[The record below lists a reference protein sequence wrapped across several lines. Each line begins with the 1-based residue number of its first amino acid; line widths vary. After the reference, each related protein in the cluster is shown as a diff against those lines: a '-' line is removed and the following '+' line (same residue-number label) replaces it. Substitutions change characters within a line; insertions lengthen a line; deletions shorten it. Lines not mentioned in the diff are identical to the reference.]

1 MSISSQ
7 QIRQRALAAHAAG
20 QTQAQVARCYGVD
33 ITTFQRW
40 LRRYRQ
46 AGQTAPMARGHRRDA
61 LDGAQ
66 LQRLDELVQQTP
78 DATLEQLRDALKV
91 GCSLVTVHNA
101 LGRLGYRLKKNTA
114 GQRTR
119 SRRRQDPA

>member
-20 QTQAQVARCYGVD
+20 QTQVQVARSYGVD

-46 AGQTAPMARGHRRDA
+46 AGQTAPLARGHRHPA

-66 LQRLDELVQQTP
+66 LQRLDELVQQIP

-91 GCSLVTVHNA
+91 SCSLVTIHNA
-101 LGRLGYRLKKNTA
+101 LGRLGYRFKKNAA
-114 GQRTR
+114 GQRAR
-119 SRRRQDPA
+119 SRRRQNPA

>member
-20 QTQAQVARCYGVD
+20 QTQAQVARSYGID

-40 LRRYRQ
+40 LRRYRE
-46 AGQTAPMARGHRRDA
+46 AGQSAPLPRGHRRAA
-61 LDGAQ
+61 LEGAR
-66 LQRLDELVQQTP
+66 LARLDELVGQTP
-78 DATLEQLRDALKV
+78 DATLEQLREAL
-91 GCSLVTVHNA
+91 GLSCSLVAIHNA
-101 LGRLGYRLKKNTA
+101 LARLGYRFKKNST

-119 SRRRQDPA
+119 SRRRADPA

>member
-20 QTQAQVARCYGVD
+20 QTQAQVARSYGID

-46 AGQTAPMARGHRRDA
+46 AGQTAPLPRGHRHAA
-61 LDGAQ
+61 LEGAQ
-66 LQRLDELVQQTP
+66 LQRLDDLVQQTP
-78 DATLEQLRDALKV
+78 DATLEQLRDALGV
-91 GCSLVTVHNA
+91 SCSLVAVHNT
-101 LGRLGYRLKKNTA
+101 LKRLGYRFKKNST
-114 GQRTR
+114 GQRAR